1 MSQVLERLLT
11 ILKAEAELIENMSEG
26 VSFRYKSNQQLILGN
41 GKPFLEIVRL
51 IPFKGKSKQCFQNCY
66 QALWDYPEFSYCEGF
81 ALKNN
86 MSIALSHA
94 WLVNDNMEVID
105 PTWTKETSAE
115 VAYFGV
121 VFTKK
126 FVMET
131 AAKTKCYG
139 ILDSDYLNRHQLKR
153 EGFPQGALHPKFH
166 TEFSKSNR

>member
-1 MSQVLERLLT
+1 VSQILERLLT
-11 ILKAEAELIENMSEG
+11 ILKAEAELIENMGGS
-26 VSFRYKSNQQLILGN
+26 VPFRYKSNQKLILDAGR
-41 GKPFLEIVRL
+41 PFLKVIKPS
-51 IPFKGKSKQCFQNCY
+51 PFKGEPKQCFQNCY
-66 QALWDYPEFSYCEGF
+66 QALWERPELNYCEGF
-81 ALKNN
+81 A
-86 MSIALSHA
+86 IQDDIPIILSHA

-105 PTWTKETSAE
+105 PTWVEEMSVE

-139 ILDSDYLNRHQLKR
+139 ILDTDYSNRHQLKR

-166 TEFSKSNR
+166 SS